1 MSINNYYNDKISY
14 LDKMKI
20 KERKDPVIVNFLVHY
35 MNYWLVYYIIK
46 IGF

>member
-20 KERKDPVIVNFLVHY
+20 KERKDPVIVNFLVYY